1 MLIDLTSL
9 NPLPLTPSMGQP
21 VPNVE
26 HAVSVQLPTWD
37 DIKEMFTGAPRV
49 KNAQL
54 TGYPRSFIHDDVKKV
69 RFLKNHARLCSDT
82 NLASV

>member
-1 MLIDLTSL
+1 MHVSLESL
-9 NPLPLTPSMGQP
+9 NPLPLTPAMGQP

-54 TGYPRSFIHDDVKKV
+54 TGYPRSFIHQDVKQV
-69 RFLKNHARLCSDT
+69 MFLMNATQYSRL
-82 NLASV
+82 